1 MFAMQSAVVSK
12 FTLVFITD
20 MHFASTHW
28 TGNVRITINTT
39 VHVSIR
45 DRFNI
50 ISRESY
56 GRATAPTFPLN
67 LRDSFVFYY
76 FHTL

>member
-12 FTLVFITD
+12 FTLILIGD
-20 MHFASTHW
+20 MHFASTHR
-28 TGNVRITINTT
+28 TGNVRITINIT
-39 VHVSIR
+39 VHVYIR

-56 GRATAPTFPLN
+56 GGTAAPTFPLN
-67 LRDSFVFYY
+67 LRDALVFYY
-76 FHTL
+76 FHTI

>member
-1 MFAMQSAVVSK
+1 MFAMQFAVVSK
-12 FTLVFITD
+12 STLILIAD

-28 TGNVRITINTT
+28 TGNVRITIKTT
-39 VHVSIR
+39 VHVFIR
-45 DRFNI
+45 DSFNI

-56 GRATAPTFPLN
+56 GRTTAPTFPLN
-67 LRDSFVFYY
+67 LRDSLVFFY

>member
-12 FTLVFITD
+12 STLVLIAD

-28 TGNVRITINTT
+28 TCNVRITIRRA

-56 GRATAPTFPLN
+56 G
-67 LRDSFVFYY
+67 
-76 FHTL
+76 

>member
-12 FTLVFITD
+12 STLVLIAD
-20 MHFASTHW
+20 MHFASTHR
-28 TGNVRITINTT
+28 TGNVRITIRRA
-39 VHVSIR
+39 VHVFIR

-56 GRATAPTFPLN
+56 GGATAPTFPLN
-67 LRDSFVFYY
+67 LRDSLVLYY
-76 FHTL
+76 VHTL

>member
-12 FTLVFITD
+12 FTLILIGD
-20 MHFASTHW
+20 MHFASTHR
-28 TGNVRITINTT
+28 TGNVRITINIT
-39 VHVSIR
+39 VHVYIR

-56 GRATAPTFPLN
+56 GGTTTPTFPLN
-67 LRDSFVFYY
+67 LRDSLVFYY